1 MCIFDF
7 LRTFT
12 AGPKYEV
19 QGRKTYVARV
29 RQSIDQWPKDRGTLD
44 PLIILSLLHS
54 APDPARWNLPQAAL
68 RSRLLLA
75 DAR

>member
-1 MCIFDF
+1 MPQSTETCIFDF

-29 RQSIDQWPKDRGTLD
+29 RQPIDQWPKDRGTLD
-44 PLIILSLLHS
+44 PLITLRPLPV
-54 APDPARWNLPQAAL
+54 PDLGP
-68 RSRLLLA
+68 
-75 DAR
+75 